1 MNDLGISRPTRNKTL
16 LLLKIWKLL
25 LILLKEVYKYNW
37 FQINNIKPPRTL
49 GAVVTLQV

>member
-37 FQINNIKPPRTL
+37 FQINNIKPLRTL